1 MTVIMLM
8 TYAHNKANGREL
20 LVSTNLYKIAQSSA
34 QERGAVHAYL
44 CHMQV
49 LRYSQ
54 RFLANH

>member
-1 MTVIMLM
+1 M